1 MKKRIEINEDNVA
14 NVANNEDN
22 VASKNL
28 YERYLE
34 LKGDSKNAPDGVARK
49 LMREFQIIGMN
60 KYYKELRESKQE
72 YEALLDANTMNG
84 E

>member
-1 MKKRIEINEDNVA
+1 MGNG
-14 NVANNEDN
+14 
-22 VASKNL
+22 KNMTL

-60 KYYKELRESKQE
+60 KYYKELKKSREE
-72 YEALLDANTMNG
+72 WEACHANEESHQTKEG
-84 E
+84 